1 MQHTFYSWFGPSR
14 PLKKHIGF
22 IGEGKKS
29 QKWCRKSSIIGYNW
43 DSRSSSRETRNKLAK
58 PFFRRCAFN
67 QRPMLSDLNGFDKL
81 QIFPIDKN
89 KNFNCSHYN
98 LVLVVKSD
106 NLQFVC
112 PKSIRNYKKNAW
124 NIRRLVDES
133 FVLADYIVDCQ
144 ILSGAAG
151 WIDQMALKLTSV
163 NWASHTYFYN

>member
-1 MQHTFYSWFGPSR
+1 MVYLIFRTLLKRDSSLLEKFIQVYMQHTFYSWFGPSR

-81 QIFPIDKN
+81 QIPR
-89 KNFNCSHYN
+89 
-98 LVLVVKSD
+98 
-106 NLQFVC
+106 C
-112 PKSIRNYKKNAW
+112 PKPEPRWSGPFMKKAQK
-124 NIRRLVDES
+124 VDFSKCWTHFE
-133 FVLADYIVDCQ
+133 VLY
-144 ILSGAAG
+144 
-151 WIDQMALKLTSV
+151 
-163 NWASHTYFYN
+163 

>member
-1 MQHTFYSWFGPSR
+1 MVYLIFRTLLKRDSSLLEKFIQVYMQHTFYSWFGPSR

-29 QKWCRKSSIIGYNW
+29 PKWCRKSSIIGYNW

-58 PFFRRCAFN
+58 PFFRRCAFK

-89 KNFNCSHYN
+89 TNFNCSHYN

-106 NLQFVC
+106 NLQFVS
-112 PKSIRNYKKNAW
+112 PKSIRNYKKNNAW
-124 NIRRLVDES
+124 NIRRLVICPSEP
-133 FVLADYIVDCQ
+133 ANQRI
-144 ILSGAAG
+144 IL
-151 WIDQMALKLTSV
+151 
-163 NWASHTYFYN
+163 